1 MVSEPGG
8 LFIAGTD
15 TGVGKTRIAAAC
27 IAKLAAQGRKV
38 VGMKPVASGCPEHD
52 NELCDDVRQLVE
64 VANVTAPL
72 EWINPYRFM
81 PPVAPHLAAQ
91 QAGRL
96 VSLTHIGECYG
107 RLRGQAQVVVVE
119 GVGGL
124 LVPLNGT
131 EDTADLARQLDVPVL
146 LVVGL
151 RLGCINHALLTVAAI
166 QQRGLRLYGWI
177 ANALEP
183 AMLLQNEVVA
193 TLEQRIA
200 APLLAV
206 LPYAPHASAS
216 ELAGQIRLP

>member
-1 MVSEPGG
+1 MVSEAGG
-8 LFIAGTD
+8 LFVAGTD

-27 IAKLAAQGRKV
+27 IAKLAQQGCKV
-38 VGMKPVASGCPEHD
+38 VGMKPVASGCPERD
-52 NELCDDVRQLVE
+52 TELCDDVRQLVAA
-64 VANVTAPL
+64 ANVTVPL
-72 EWINPYRFM
+72 EWVNPYRFM

-91 QAGRL
+91 QTGREI
-96 VSLTHIGECYG
+96 SLTHIGKCYN
-107 RLRGQAQVVVVE
+107 RLRGGAEVVVVE

-124 LVPLNGT
+124 LVPLNSA
-131 EDTADLARQLDVPVL
+131 EDTADLARQLDLPVL

-183 AMLLQNEVVA
+183 AMRLQDEVVA
-193 TLEQRIA
+193 TLAQRIT
-200 APLLAV
+200 APLLGV
-206 LPYAPHASAS
+206 LPYAPQASAS